1 MVVTRRKKSVGRPP
15 AKHEEPARE
24 MLLQTALVLFAENG
38 IAGVTDSAI
47 AKQAGMTPAMVRY
60 YFHSHDAMLDAI
72 FDEHL
77 LPFIQHLWTMD
88 ETTWSHSLDVLLHI
102 SEGVID
108 GATERPW
115 LPRLWVR
122 EVLNES
128 GLLRSRLMRH
138 LPVKS
143 LRRLRELAIAE
154 QEQGLISSDIQ
165 PGLLFVS
172 VMALT
177 ILPLAIDIW
186 RNLPGTE
193 KIGNRELAQH
203 AAALLRHGLYGVRVS
218 QRKGAKK

>member
-1 MVVTRRKKSVGRPP
+1 MVVECRKKRVGRPP
-15 AKHEEPARE
+15 AKQDEQARE
-24 MLLQTALVLFAENG
+24 RLLQTALVLFAENG
-38 IAGVTDSAI
+38 IAGVADSAI
-47 AKQAGMTPAMVRY
+47 AKQAGVTPAMIRY
-60 YFHSHDAMLDAI
+60 YFHSRDAMLDAI
-72 FDEHL
+72 FEEHL
-77 LPFIQHLWTMD
+77 LPFIQNLWTMD
-88 ETTWSHSLDVLLHI
+88 ETTWAHSLDVLLHI
-102 SEGVID
+102 SQGVID
-108 GATERPW
+108 GAIERPW

-154 QEQGLISSDIQ
+154 QEQGMIALQIQ

-172 VMALT
+172 VMGLT
-177 ILPLAIDIW
+177 MLPLAIDMW

-203 AAALLRHGLYGVRVS
+203 AAALLRHGLYGAHVPRH
-218 QRKGAKK
+218 KGAKK

>member
-1 MVVTRRKKSVGRPP
+1 MAIESRKKRAGRPP
-15 AKHEEPARE
+15 AQQDEQARE
-24 MLLQTALVLFAENG
+24 RLLQTALVLFAENG
-38 IAGVTDSAI
+38 IAGVADSSI
-47 AKQAGMTPAMVRY
+47 ARQAGVTPAMIRY
-60 YFHSHDAMLDAI
+60 YFQSRDAMLDAI
-72 FDEHL
+72 FEEHL

-88 ETTWSHSLDVLLHI
+88 ETTWTHSLDVLLHI
-102 SEGVID
+102 SQGVID
-108 GATERPW
+108 GAVEKPW

-122 EVLNES
+122 EVLHES

-154 QEQGLISSDIQ
+154 QEQGLIAPQIQ

-172 VMALT
+172 VMGLT
-177 ILPLAIDIW
+177 MLPLAIDIW

-203 AAALLRHGLYGVRVS
+203 AAALLRHGLYGAHAP